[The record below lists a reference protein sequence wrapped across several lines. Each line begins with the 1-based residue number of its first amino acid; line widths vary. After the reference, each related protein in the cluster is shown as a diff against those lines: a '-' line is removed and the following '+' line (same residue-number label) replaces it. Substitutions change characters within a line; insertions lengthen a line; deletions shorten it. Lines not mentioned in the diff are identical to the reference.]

1 MATSLTPGTAET
13 RARNV
18 FKSSDDE
25 RVFGGTETAFAIA
38 DKFWFFVSE
47 CIDILW
53 IYDNLPWPLR
63 VIMVRVAKYIAKII
77 AKIKHNQ
84 NQIERF
90 MRDSISQ
97 KT

>member
-47 CIDILW
+47 CIDIL
-53 IYDNLPWPLR
+53 
-63 VIMVRVAKYIAKII
+63 
-77 AKIKHNQ
+77 
-84 NQIERF
+84 
-90 MRDSISQ
+90 
-97 KT
+97 

>member
-1 MATSLTPGTAET
+1 
-13 RARNV
+13 
-18 FKSSDDE
+18 
-25 RVFGGTETAFAIA
+25 
-38 DKFWFFVSE
+38 
-47 CIDILW
+47 
-53 IYDNLPWPLR
+53 
-63 VIMVRVAKYIAKII
+63 MVRVAKYIAKII